1 MKKRKKILVVA
12 GTRPEVIKLA
22 PVIHEL
28 ARRSDRFN
36 TRICLTGQHREM
48 ADEAIRL
55 FDIKGD
61 YKLNIMRK
69 NQTLTHLT
77 ASLLNKLT
85 GVIEDFNP
93 HIIVAQGDTTSAFV
107 GALAGFYQ
115 RVHVA
120 HVEAGLR
127 TYNKFSP
134 FPEEI
139 NRSLIAV
146 LSDHHF
152 APTTRA
158 KRALLCEGIEES
170 RISVTGNTVVDALL
184 HILKRIKVLPPF
196 LGELEAVVGNGSK
209 MVLITGHRRES
220 FGQGFENICMA
231 IRSLAQKFDDC
242 NFLYP
247 VHLNPHV
254 REPVFKILRGLP
266 NVHLVAPVGYLPFV
280 RLMSESYVILTDSGG
295 IQEEAPSLGK
305 PVLVM
310 RETTERTEAIEAGT
324 AILVGT
330 DKNKIIK
337 ELSRLLTDEK
347 RWNEMRNARNPY
359 GDGRASKRICNGLEN
374 FTS

>member
-1 MKKRKKILVVA
+1 
-12 GTRPEVIKLA
+12 
-22 PVIHEL
+22 
-28 ARRSDRFN
+28 
-36 TRICLTGQHREM
+36 
-48 ADEAIRL
+48 
-55 FDIKGD
+55 
-61 YKLNIMRK
+61 
-69 NQTLTHLT
+69 
-77 ASLLNKLT
+77 
-85 GVIEDFNP
+85 
-93 HIIVAQGDTTSAFV
+93 
-107 GALAGFYQ
+107 
-115 RVHVA
+115 
-120 HVEAGLR
+120 
-127 TYNKFSP
+127 
-134 FPEEI
+134 
-139 NRSLIAV
+139 
-146 LSDHHF
+146 
-152 APTTRA
+152 
-158 KRALLCEGIEES
+158 
-170 RISVTGNTVVDALL
+170 
-184 HILKRIKVLPPF
+184 
-196 LGELEAVVGNGSK
+196 
-209 MVLITGHRRES
+209 
-220 FGQGFENICMA
+220 MA